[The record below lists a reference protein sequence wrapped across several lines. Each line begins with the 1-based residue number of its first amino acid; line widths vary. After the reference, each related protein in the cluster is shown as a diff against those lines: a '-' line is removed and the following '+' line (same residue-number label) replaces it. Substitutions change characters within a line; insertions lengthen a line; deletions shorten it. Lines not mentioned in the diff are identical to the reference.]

1 MRDKICERWLVAGI
15 CVGLVA
21 LVWFVFGQSS
31 HFPFVNYDDPTYT
44 YEAPQIIAGLSW
56 DGVVWAFTHAH
67 GGNWHPL
74 TTLSHM
80 FDCGVFGLRAGA
92 HHFGNVLLHTS
103 ATIVL
108 FYLLRRLTG
117 ALWRSA
123 FVAAIFAIH
132 PLRVESV
139 VWIAERKDVLS
150 GFFFMLTLAA
160 YLNYTRKPSIGRY
173 LKDDEVVHHVNEVKD
188 DNRLANLQLM
198 DRWEHKSLHAPFT
211 S

>member
-1 MRDKICERWLVAGI
+1 MRKKAAELSLVAGI

-21 LVWFVFGQSS
+21 LVWFCFGQYAQ
-31 HFPFVNYDDPTYT
+31 FLFVTYDYPTDS

-80 FDCGVFGLRAGA
+80 FDCGVFGIRAGA

-103 ATIVL
+103 ATIAL
-108 FYLLRRLTG
+108 FFVLRRLTG

-132 PLRVESV
+132 PLRVES
-139 VWIAERKDVLS
+139 A
-150 GFFFMLTLAA
+150 
-160 YLNYTRKPSIGRY
+160 
-173 LKDDEVVHHVNEVKD
+173 
-188 DNRLANLQLM
+188 
-198 DRWEHKSLHAPFT
+198 
-211 S
+211 